1 MDIVLIGAGG
11 HGKVVLD
18 ILQCEGKHRIIGFL
32 DADPSLHDT
41 EVTGVPVLGGI
52 NKLHKLKSQKVR
64 GAIVSIGDNR
74 VRLQYA
80 REASEAGLD
89 LIQAIHPQAVVSRS
103 ARIGRNVVVAASAVV
118 CVDAFVGDS
127 CIINTAAV
135 IDHETVLG
143 QGVHICPGA
152 NLAGRVRV
160 EDQALIG
167 MGANIIQCLTVGAR
181 SVIGAGAVVLKD
193 IPPDC
198 TAVGVPA
205 RIVKHF
211 TESGSSTCSGSSQT

>member
-32 DADPSLHDT
+32 DADVSLHDT
-41 EVTGVPVLGGI
+41 EVAGVPVLGGI
-52 NKLHKLKSQKVR
+52 NQLHKLKSKKVR

-89 LIQAIHPQAVVSRS
+89 LIQAVHPRAVVSRS
-103 ARIGRNVVVAASAVV
+103 ARLGRNVVVAASAVI
-118 CVDAFVGDS
+118 CADAVIGDS

-135 IDHETVLG
+135 IDHETIIG
-143 QGVHICPGA
+143 EAVHVCPGA

-160 EDQALIG
+160 EDLVMIG

-181 SVIGAGAVVLKD
+181 SVIGAGTVVLKD

-205 RIVKHF
+205 RIVKAF
-211 TESGSSTCSGSSQT
+211 TESVGSLSRSSQA

>member
-18 ILQCEGKHRIIGFL
+18 ILQYEGKHRIIGFL
-32 DADPSLHDT
+32 DADPSLHGT
-41 EVTGVPVLGGI
+41 EVAGVPVLGGV
-52 NKLHKLKSQKVR
+52 NQLHKLKSQKVR

-80 REASEAGLD
+80 REASEVGLD
-89 LIQAIHPQAVVSRS
+89 LIQAIHPGAVVSRS
-103 ARIGRNVVVAASAVV
+103 ARLGRNVVVAASAVV
-118 CVDAFVGDS
+118 CTDAFIGDS

-135 IDHETVLG
+135 VDHETVVG
-143 QGVHICPGA
+143 QAVHLCPGA
-152 NLAGRVRV
+152 ILAGRVRV
-160 EDQALIG
+160 EELAMIG
-167 MGANIIQCLTVGAR
+167 MGANIIQCLTIGAR
-181 SVIGAGAVVLKD
+181 SVIGAGAVVLTD

-205 RIVKHF
+205 KIIKSF
-211 TESGSSTCSGSSQT
+211 TESGASVSRSSQA